1 MSKDYRV
8 YLNDILECI
17 KKIEKYTKNMGES
30 NFLENDLV
38 KDGVIRN
45 LEIIG
50 EASKNLPEFIKI
62 ENNEIEWKKICGL
75 RDILIHAYSEMD
87 IKRVWEVVKEKIPTL
102 KNKIKKIIKEWQFAL
117 Q

>member
-1 MSKDYRV
+1 MLYIFQSATLQRPNNIVIIFYQ
-8 YLNDILECI
+8 YAIH
-17 KKIEKYTKNMGES
+17 KIEKYTKNMGES

-62 ENNEIEWKKICGL
+62 EKSDEFI
-75 RDILIHAYSEMD
+75 DAILEAELAY
-87 IKRVWEVVKEKIPTL
+87 I
-102 KNKIKKIIKEWQFAL
+102 
-117 Q
+117 